1 MFRNLLRT
9 SDDRVIAFL
18 RLMVAIV
25 VFPHG
30 AQKVLGWFGGFGFSG
45 TMGFLTQQVHL
56 PAPIAIL
63 VPTAE
68 FLAPIFLF
76 FGLLGRLAAFGIAAD
91 YLAVAIAGHLKNGF
105 FMNFSGQQKG
115 EGVEYFILAIGI
127 AIAVMIRGSGAWS
140 IDRMLSRDTG
150 PPR

>member
-1 MFRNLLRT
+1 MLKNLLRT
-9 SDDRVIAFL
+9 SDDKVIAFL
-18 RLMVAIV
+18 RLVVAIV

-68 FLAPIFLF
+68 FLARIFLF
-76 FGLLGRLAAFGIAAD
+76 VGLLGRLAAFGIAAD
-91 YLAVAIAGHLKNGF
+91 YLAVAVAAH
-105 FMNFSGQQKG
+105 
-115 EGVEYFILAIGI
+115 
-127 AIAVMIRGSGAWS
+127 
-140 IDRMLSRDTG
+140 
-150 PPR
+150 